1 MKNFGFVKCAIAN
14 FNGNLADPGNNF
26 YDICN
31 IMEQAEE
38 KDVKVLVLPELCL
51 TGYCCQD
58 LFETSE
64 LLEKSLTTLYHL
76 LKKSGTP
83 DFNAVTLVGL
93 PLKINDSLYNCAV
106 VIHKGEILGVV
117 PKQYVPNYNEFYE
130 KRWFTPYNPIAEKN
144 TTIKIFDKEV
154 PFGNIIFVSSLGYK
168 LGVEI
173 CEDLW
178 AVIPPSSY
186 LALGGANII
195 ANLSASNELVG
206 KDDYRRDLVK
216 SQSARTISAYLYAS
230 SGFSE
235 STSDLVFGGSGYAY
249 ENGKELASMERFS
262 TEDQLVT
269 FYVDVDYLSNERIK
283 VNTFSDSKRN
293 LKDVNITYVDFI
305 QEIPPFEDLMYSY
318 SYSALERKVNPH
330 PFIPNIVDEAGGK
343 VCKEILSIQSTALA
357 RRLSSIGCKKVTLG
371 VSGGLDST
379 LALLVCY
386 EAFKKLDLDTTGIL
400 GITMPGFGT
409 TNRTYN
415 NSLKLCEALG
425 TTLKEVSIKDA
436 CMQHF
441 KDIEHDPAVHDITYE
456 NVQARY
462 RTSILMN
469 SANKNSAI
477 LVGTG
482 DLSELMLGWCTYN
495 GDHMSMY
502 NVNCSIP
509 KTLVKYLIEW
519 YAKFYT
525 DNEELKNTLLDIIDT
540 PISPELLPSDG
551 KTVVQKTESSV
562 GPYELIDFF
571 IYNLLRN
578 RFSGEKNIFLAE
590 MAFAGKYSSE
600 EIEKYYNDFIKRVFN
615 NQFKRNCVP
624 DGPKVGSVSVSPRG
638 DLRMPS
644 DASFISWRAS
654 SMQ

>member
-1 MKNFGFVKCAIAN
+1 MNRMGFVKCAIAN
-14 FNGNLADPGNNF
+14 FNGSLADPGNNF
-26 YDICN
+26 YDITN
-31 IMEQAEE
+31 IMKEAEE
-38 KDVKVLVLPELCL
+38 KDVKVLVLPELCI
-51 TGYCCQD
+51 TGYTCQD

-64 LLEKSLTTLYHL
+64 LLERSLTILHHI
-76 LKKSGTP
+76 LKESGTP
-83 DFNAVTLVGL
+83 NNNTVTLLGL
-93 PLKINDSLYNCAV
+93 PLKVNDALYNCAV
-106 VIHKGEILGVV
+106 AIHKGTILGVV
-117 PKQYVPNYNEFYE
+117 PKQYIPNYNEFYE
-130 KRWFTPYNPIAEKN
+130 KRWFTPYDP
-144 TTIKIFDKEV
+144 TTAPNQITIFGKEV
-154 PFGNIIFVSSLGYK
+154 PFGNIIFESSIGYK
-168 LGVEI
+168 LGIEI

-178 AVIPPSSY
+178 SVIPPSSY

-216 SQSARTISAYLYAS
+216 SQSARTVSAYLYTS
-230 SGFSE
+230 SGSSE
-235 STSDLVFGGSGYAY
+235 STSDLVFGGSGYAF
-249 ENGKELASMERFS
+249 ENGKELASLERFS
-262 TEDQLVT
+262 LNNQLVT
-269 FYVDVDYLSNERIK
+269 FDVDVDYLSNERIK
-283 VNTFSDSKRN
+283 VKTFADSKQN
-293 LKDVNITYVDFI
+293 LKNVVITYVRFQ
-305 QEIPPFEDLMYSY
+305 QESPYEETYNLASNF
-318 SYSALERKVNPH
+318 ERKVNPH

-343 VCKEILSIQSTALA
+343 VCKEILSIQSSALA
-357 RRLSSIGCKKVTLG
+357 RRLSAIGCKKVTLG

-379 LALLVCY
+379 LALIVCY
-386 EAFKKLDLDTTGIL
+386 EAFKKLNLDTKGIL

-415 NSLKLCEALG
+415 NSLKLCNALG

-436 CMQHF
+436 CLQHF

-469 SANKNSAI
+469 SANKNGAI

-519 YAKFYT
+519 YAKFYIKN
-525 DNEELKNTLLDIIDT
+525 DELKNTLLDIIDT

-578 RFSGEKNIFLAE
+578 RFSGAKNIFLAKV
-590 MAFAGKYSSE
+590 AFEGKYSDE
-600 EIEKYYNDFIKRVFN
+600 EIQKYYNDFIRRVFN

-644 DASFISWRAS
+644 DANFTNWRAY
-654 SMQ
+654 QEVY